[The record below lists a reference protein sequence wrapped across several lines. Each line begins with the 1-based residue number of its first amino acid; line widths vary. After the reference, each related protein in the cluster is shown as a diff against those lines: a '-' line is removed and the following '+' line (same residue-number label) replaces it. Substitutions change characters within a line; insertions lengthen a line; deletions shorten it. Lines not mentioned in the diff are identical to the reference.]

1 MSRELAER
9 CKGRWP
15 DILRRLGLLSSA
27 ALAGK
32 DVPCPM
38 CGGHDRFRLSDKG
51 YGRWFCRGCGMGGD
65 GVRLVMAI
73 KRVDFA
79 LAAAMIESVVGKVSY
94 ASAASGASSGA
105 SHASAS
111 DAPKDPMKP
120 WRNAG
125 PFIRNSPVDIYL
137 KNRGL
142 DVTDDEAR
150 SLRFSAAQWH
160 WQAKTRWP
168 AMVARVA
175 LATGEDITSHMTFI
189 EPDGSGKAELEKP
202 RLFAAGGKTIGGGVW
217 FGQPDPEREFIVAEG
232 IETLLSGLRIFGVTA
247 GCAAL
252 SEGGVRTLILPP
264 EARLVRIFP
273 DNDELGQSFSA
284 ARDASRRWR
293 SEGRTVRATMS
304 ETVGEDANNVLL
316 TRLRKQKDEDN
327 ARR

>member
-38 CGGHDRFRLSDKG
+38 CGGHDRFRFSDKG
-51 YGRWFCRGCGMGGD
+51 FGRWFCRGCGQGGD
-65 GVRLVMAI
+65 GVRLIQAI
-73 KRVDFA
+73 KHIDFA
-79 LAAAMIESVVGKVSY
+79 LAAAMVESVVGKVSY
-94 ASAASGASSGA
+94 GASAAPGAKDP
-105 SHASAS
+105 

-125 PFIRNSPVDIYL
+125 PVVRSSPVDIYL
-137 KNRGL
+137 KGRGL
-142 DVTDDEAR
+142 ELTDEEA
-150 SLRFSAAQWH
+150 STLRFSPALWH
-160 WQAKTRWP
+160 WPTKTRWP
-168 AMVARVA
+168 AMLARVA
-175 LATGEDITSHMTFI
+175 LATGEDITSHQTFI

-217 FGQPDPEREFIVAEG
+217 FGAAAEHEFIVAEG
-232 IETLLSGLRIFGVTA
+232 IESTLSAMRIFGVTA

-252 SEGGVRTLILPP
+252 SEGGIRNLILPP

-273 DNDELGQSFSA
+273 DHDELGQSLSA
-284 ARDASRRWR
+284 AHDATRRWR
-293 SEGRTVRATMS
+293 AEGRTVRATMS
-304 ETVGEDANNVLL
+304 EMVGEDANDVWLA
-316 TRLRKQKDEDN
+316 RLRKRN
-327 ARR
+327 AP